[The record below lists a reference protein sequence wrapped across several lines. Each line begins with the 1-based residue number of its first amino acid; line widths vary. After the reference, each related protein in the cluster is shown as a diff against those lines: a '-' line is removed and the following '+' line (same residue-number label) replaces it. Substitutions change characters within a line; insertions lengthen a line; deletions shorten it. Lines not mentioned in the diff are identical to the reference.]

1 MNFLAKFVTAAVLST
16 FVLGTHAQTLR
27 VKIISGKT
35 GKPVANE
42 HVNFFRNGD
51 FADLMGSHNIRGF
64 TTDGNGVITVVEIA
78 ADTHTVGVSVDWHRA
93 CSKHYQW
100 FSLHQI
106 FFTGV
111 ASENSCKSRI
121 RQEAA
126 PGTLIFYVRPET
138 FFEKM
143 AH

>member
-1 MNFLAKFVTAAVLST
+1 MAIK
-16 FVLGTHAQTLR
+16 AQTLR
-27 VKIISGKT
+27 VKIIDGKT
-35 GKPVANE
+35 GKPVAHE
-42 HVNFFRNGD
+42 HVDFFKNGN
-51 FADLMGSHNIRGF
+51 FADMQGVVPGF
-64 TTDGNGVITVVEIA
+64 VTDEDGVITTSDIA
-78 ADTHTVGVSVDWHRA
+78 ADTQTFGVSVDWHRA

-106 FFTGV
+106 FSNGLV
-111 ASENSCKSRI
+111 GENSCKPKI
-121 RQEAA
+121 KQETA